1 MTIPP
6 PPTPNHILRGH
17 SASLTALSFSDDNE
31 RLYSGDVSGL
41 VVVTSTSSLRA
52 IASWKAHTDGLLGI
66 EEWGNRIITHA
77 RDNKIH
83 VWIRIVELPS
93 SARLGG
99 SATQPGL
106 PVPTLCYS
114 MDVNALNFCRF
125 SLLKLSPS
133 RVSDDDGGHRAL
145 IALPNLIDSSVADVW
160 ELPSSDR
167 IHAAIGLDGS
177 GKSVFSSES
186 NERPK
191 TGIIMSLHLFTV
203 PREQSQPSSSSE
215 CTDEL
220 RLLCA
225 YENGGVTLRR
235 YARPDKRK
243 SVEGVGWEVV
253 WAVKLHVE
261 SVMAMKVSR
270 TNNIALTVS
279 ADHLIG
285 RYDLLKPIDMPPDT
299 ACVAHRT
306 KYPGNSSI
314 AIRDDGKVCAV
325 GGWDGH
331 IRLYATRTMKPLG
344 ALKYHKTGCQALE
357 FARTIDE
364 VTEKPVETY
373 DDDSGDE
380 MSENQKTAR
389 ARWLVCGGKDN
400 RISVWS
406 LISFTKT

>member
-66 EEWGNRIITHA
+66 EEWGNRIITYVLCATIRHTHLDWVLVHRHA

-145 IALPNLIDSSVADVW
+145 IALPNLIDSSVVCMSSHVWRSLAD
-160 ELPSSDR
+160 R
-167 IHAAIGLDGS
+167 
-177 GKSVFSSES
+177 SVGRCMGTTF
-186 NERPK
+186 
-191 TGIIMSLHLFTV
+191 
-203 PREQSQPSSSSE
+203 
-215 CTDEL
+215 L
-220 RLLCA
+220 R
-225 YENGGVTLRR
+225 
-235 YARPDKRK
+235 
-243 SVEGVGWEVV
+243 
-253 WAVKLHVE
+253 
-261 SVMAMKVSR
+261 
-270 TNNIALTVS
+270 
-279 ADHLIG
+279 
-285 RYDLLKPIDMPPDT
+285 
-299 ACVAHRT
+299 
-306 KYPGNSSI
+306 
-314 AIRDDGKVCAV
+314 
-325 GGWDGH
+325 
-331 IRLYATRTMKPLG
+331 
-344 ALKYHKTGCQALE
+344 
-357 FARTIDE
+357 
-364 VTEKPVETY
+364 
-373 DDDSGDE
+373 
-380 MSENQKTAR
+380 
-389 ARWLVCGGKDN
+389 
-400 RISVWS
+400 
-406 LISFTKT
+406 